1 MAEIM
6 AWPLNLTAYSY
17 NAQDVMRFMAGKTSG
32 IFGEEGNF
40 QVIAKSGMT
49 ITVQAEGM
57 TGGWLS
63 DGAKYGISF
72 WSANDI
78 DLTVE
83 TADGVNPRKD
93 RVVVSWHI
101 PQQAT
106 VPDVVIRKGTPSA
119 SPQPPALVNNG
130 EHAEICLAEINVP
143 AGATEITSY
152 NITDTRL
159 DETLCGLVSMGVK
172 KIPTDGLE
180 AQFMDWFEDLQTNLD
195 GDVAVNLQNQITGHV
210 SDTEVHLRTLTHS
223 KYGTTH
229 NLAGVS
235 GVSGTVSCVFKATSS
250 YSAGDSIRVDGSSYT
265 IQLSNGETAEDNLFV
280 SGAAVPVVLDT
291 AGKKVNF
298 KPAGG
303 AKLPAETLAIV
314 KIFTENGTFTVPQT
328 GNYRVTVI
336 GTGGKGGKAAYSS
349 GTYYGA
355 GGGGAGGA
363 AQSLLS
369 LAKGEEYTVTVDSA
383 QSSFGSLLSA
393 VKGGDGTTR
402 GYGSGGT
409 SSGGSE
415 FSLTGGRGYSGGSV
429 SSAQYDVPGGDGGYY
444 INAETYDPRLLVGS
458 APENGGISPL
468 SGLPPYKPTAYGFP
482 PYGVGGGGGSRFGY
496 QDGYAAFLNGGPG
509 GLGAVIIELVL

>member
-6 AWPLNLTAYSY
+6 AWPLNLTTYSY
-17 NAQDVMRFMAGKTSG
+17 NAQDIMRFMAGKTSG

-40 QVIAKSGMT
+40 QVAAKNGMT
-49 ITVQAEGM
+49 VTVQAEGK

-106 VPDVVIRKGTPSA
+106 VPDVLIRKGTPSA

-130 EHAEICLAEINVP
+130 EYAEICLAEINVP

-159 DETLCGLVSMGVK
+159 NEELCGLVSMGIE
-172 KIPTDGLE
+172 KIPTGGLE

-229 NLAGVS
+229 NLAGLS
-235 GVSGTVSCVFKATSS
+235 GVSGTVSCVFKATAAFN
-250 YSAGDSIRVDGSSYT
+250 AGDTIRVDNTGYT
-265 IQLSNGETAEDNLFV
+265 IQLSNGEDPEDNLFV
-280 SGAAVPVVLDT
+280 SGATVAV
-291 AGKKVNF
+291 
-298 KPAGG
+298 
-303 AKLPAETLAIV
+303 IV
-314 KIFTENGTFTVPQT
+314 DK
-328 GNYRVTVI
+328 GNYRVNF
-336 GTGGKGGKAAYSS
+336 K
-349 GTYYGA
+349 A
-355 GGGGAGGA
+355 GGGLSNSRLALANATAADVAEGKTFYAGNKTLKTGTLVPYKYATGTVRMPLNKSPQVGDTVLTISGLSFRPFLLVVRSYEGAQNYPLWDRFLTCVNEPDSDTTLTGFLVNLDLGAGYDDATWPVAMTTQQGGA
-363 AQSLLS
+363 TVRITEDWGAQDIYP
-369 LAKGEEYTVTVDSA
+369 ANCYYY
-383 QSSFGSLLSA
+383 A
-393 VKGGDGTTR
+393 V
-402 GYGSGGT
+402 
-409 SSGGSE
+409 
-415 FSLTGGRGYSGGSV
+415 
-429 SSAQYDVPGGDGGYY
+429 
-444 INAETYDPRLLVGS
+444 
-458 APENGGISPL
+458 
-468 SGLPPYKPTAYGFP
+468 GL
-482 PYGVGGGGGSRFGY
+482 
-496 QDGYAAFLNGGPG
+496 
-509 GLGAVIIELVL
+509 

>member
-40 QVIAKSGMT
+40 QVAAKSGMT
-49 ITVQAEGM
+49 VTVQAEGK

-130 EHAEICLAEINVP
+130 EYAEICLAEITVP
-143 AGATEITSY
+143 AGAIEIASY

-159 DETLCGLVSMGVK
+159 NEELCGLVSMGVE
-172 KIPTDGLE
+172 KIPTGGLE

-195 GDVAVNLQNQITGHV
+195 GDVALNLQNQITGHV

-229 NLAGVS
+229 NLAGLS
-235 GVSGTVSCVFKATSS
+235 GVSGTVSCVFKATAAFN
-250 YSAGDSIRVDGSSYT
+250 AGDTIRVDNTAYS
-265 IQLSNGETAEDNLFV
+265 IQLSNGEEAEDNLFV
-280 SGAAVPVVLDT
+280 SGATVAVIVDK
-291 AGKKVNF
+291 GSYRVNF
-298 KPAGG
+298 KPGGGLSNSRLALANATAADVAEGKTFYAGNKTLKTGTLVPYKYATGTVRMPLNENPQVGDTVLTISGLNFRPFLLVVRSYKGAQNYPLWDRFLTCVNEPDSDTTLTGFLVNLDLVAGYDDATWPVAMTTQQGG
-303 AKLPAETLAIV
+303 ATVRITEDWGAQEIYPA
-314 KIFTENGTFTVPQT
+314 NC
-328 GNYRVTVI
+328 
-336 GTGGKGGKAAYSS
+336 
-349 GTYYGA
+349 YY
-355 GGGGAGGA
+355 
-363 AQSLLS
+363 
-369 LAKGEEYTVTVDSA
+369 Y
-383 QSSFGSLLSA
+383 A
-393 VKGGDGTTR
+393 V
-402 GYGSGGT
+402 
-409 SSGGSE
+409 
-415 FSLTGGRGYSGGSV
+415 
-429 SSAQYDVPGGDGGYY
+429 
-444 INAETYDPRLLVGS
+444 
-458 APENGGISPL
+458 
-468 SGLPPYKPTAYGFP
+468 GL
-482 PYGVGGGGGSRFGY
+482 
-496 QDGYAAFLNGGPG
+496 
-509 GLGAVIIELVL
+509 

>member
-6 AWPLNLTAYSY
+6 AWPLNLTTYSY

-40 QVIAKSGMT
+40 QVAAKNGMT
-49 ITVQAEGM
+49 VTVQAEGK

-130 EHAEICLAEINVP
+130 EYAEICLAEINVP

-159 DETLCGLVSMGVK
+159 DETLCGLVSMGVE
-172 KIPTDGLE
+172 KIPTGGLE

-195 GDVAVNLQNQITGHV
+195 GDVAVNLQNQITGHI

-229 NLAGVS
+229 NLAGLS
-235 GVSGTVSCVFKATSS
+235 GVSGTVSCVFKATAAFN
-250 YSAGDSIRVDGSSYT
+250 AGDTIRVDNTGYT
-265 IQLSNGETAEDNLFV
+265 IQLSNGEEADDNLFV
-280 SGAAVPVVLDT
+280 SGATVAVIVDT
-291 AGKKVNF
+291 GAKKVNF
-298 KPAGG
+298 KSGGGLSNSKLALANATAADVAEGKTFYAGNKTLKTGTLVPYKYATGTVRMPLNENLQVGDTVLTISGLSFRPFLLVVRSYEGAQNYPLWDRFLTCVNEPDSDTTLTGFLVNLDLVAGYDDATWPVAMTTQQGG
-303 AKLPAETLAIV
+303 ATVRITEDWGAQNIYPA
-314 KIFTENGTFTVPQT
+314 NC
-328 GNYRVTVI
+328 
-336 GTGGKGGKAAYSS
+336 
-349 GTYYGA
+349 YY
-355 GGGGAGGA
+355 
-363 AQSLLS
+363 
-369 LAKGEEYTVTVDSA
+369 Y
-383 QSSFGSLLSA
+383 A
-393 VKGGDGTTR
+393 V
-402 GYGSGGT
+402 
-409 SSGGSE
+409 
-415 FSLTGGRGYSGGSV
+415 
-429 SSAQYDVPGGDGGYY
+429 
-444 INAETYDPRLLVGS
+444 
-458 APENGGISPL
+458 
-468 SGLPPYKPTAYGFP
+468 GL
-482 PYGVGGGGGSRFGY
+482 
-496 QDGYAAFLNGGPG
+496 
-509 GLGAVIIELVL
+509 

>member
-6 AWPLNLTAYSY
+6 AWPLNLTTYSY

-40 QVIAKSGMT
+40 QVAAKNGMT
-49 ITVQAEGM
+49 VTVQAEGK

-130 EHAEICLAEINVP
+130 EYAEICLAEINVP

-159 DETLCGLVSMGVK
+159 NEKLCGLVSMGVE
-172 KIPTDGLE
+172 KIPTGGLE

-229 NLAGVS
+229 NLAGLS
-235 GVSGTVSCVFKATSS
+235 GVSGTVSCVFKATAAFN
-250 YSAGDSIRVDGSSYT
+250 AGDTIRVDNTGYT
-265 IQLSNGETAEDNLFV
+265 IQLSNGEDPEDNLFV
-280 SGAAVPVVLDT
+280 SGATVAVIVDKG
-291 AGKKVNF
+291 AKKVNF
-298 KPAGG
+298 KSGGGLSNSRLALANATAADVAEGKTFYAGNKTLKTGTLVPYKYATGTVRMPLNKSPQVGDTVLTISGLSFRPFLLVVRSYEGVQNYPLWDRFLTCVNEPDSDTTLTGFLVNLDLVAGYDDATWPVAMTTQQGG
-303 AKLPAETLAIV
+303 ATVRITEDWGAQEIYPA
-314 KIFTENGTFTVPQT
+314 NC
-328 GNYRVTVI
+328 
-336 GTGGKGGKAAYSS
+336 
-349 GTYYGA
+349 YY
-355 GGGGAGGA
+355 
-363 AQSLLS
+363 
-369 LAKGEEYTVTVDSA
+369 Y
-383 QSSFGSLLSA
+383 A
-393 VKGGDGTTR
+393 V
-402 GYGSGGT
+402 
-409 SSGGSE
+409 
-415 FSLTGGRGYSGGSV
+415 
-429 SSAQYDVPGGDGGYY
+429 
-444 INAETYDPRLLVGS
+444 
-458 APENGGISPL
+458 
-468 SGLPPYKPTAYGFP
+468 GL
-482 PYGVGGGGGSRFGY
+482 
-496 QDGYAAFLNGGPG
+496 
-509 GLGAVIIELVL
+509 

>member
-6 AWPLNLTAYSY
+6 AWPLNLTTYSY

-40 QVIAKSGMT
+40 QVAAKNGMT
-49 ITVQAEGM
+49 VTVQAEGK

-130 EHAEICLAEINVP
+130 EYAEICLAEINVP

-159 DETLCGLVSMGVK
+159 NEELCGLVSMGVE

-229 NLAGVS
+229 NLAGLS
-235 GVSGTVSCVFKATSS
+235 GVSGTVSCVFKATAAFN
-250 YSAGDSIRVDGSSYT
+250 AGDTIRVDNTGYT
-265 IQLSNGETAEDNLFV
+265 IQLSNGEEADDNLFV
-280 SGAAVPVVLDT
+280 SGATVAVIVDK
-291 AGKKVNF
+291 GSYRVNF

-303 AKLPAETLAIV
+303 VKLPAGTTAIV
-314 KIFTENGTFTVPQT
+314 KVYTASDTFIVPQT
-328 GNYRVTVI
+328 GKYKVTAI
-336 GTGGKGGKAAYSS
+336 GKGGKGGNGGGRYAADES
-349 GTYYGA
+349 GGG
-355 GGGGAGGA
+355 GGGGAGGIGYLILNLVKNA
-363 AQSLLS
+363 
-369 LAKGEEYTVTVDSA
+369 EYAITVSSA
-383 QSSFGSLLSA
+383 QSSFGALVTA
-393 VKGGDGTTR
+393 TAGQQG
-402 GYGSGGT
+402 GSG
-409 SSGGSE
+409 SSTAAG
-415 FSLTGGRGYSGGSV
+415 TGGIKGSV
-429 SSAQYDVPGGDGGYY
+429 SGAQTVLPSTDGASGDFSGWRYSAGGDGGSC
-444 INAETYDPRLLVGS
+444 NGVAGGKGGAEDFSTIPFES
-458 APENGGISPL
+458 
-468 SGLPPYKPTAYGFP
+468 
-482 PYGVGGGGGSRFGY
+482 GVGALSTDFDKTTGLAPFGTGAGGNTGSYDSSPQNPPEGY
-496 QDGYAAFLNGGPG
+496 T
-509 GLGAVIIELVL
+509 GAVIIELVLE